1 MARSDATVILSRA
14 FVLWCAVVAIA
25 ALYFAKEVL
34 LPVALAIL
42 LSFLLAPLVTRLEKW
57 GSRRIPAVLV
67 VVAVAFSA
75 LGGLGYLLV
84 YQIYDIAYRLPEYKD
99 NIVAKVESF
108 QGRGDGVVGRVSE
121 ALDDVK
127 KKITHKETSGSLK
140 KVPLTGNDAP
150 SKQSEGVPVAGT
162 KSGADDDVL
171 QPMPVEIVNEVSA
184 RHIAEN
190 FLGPIIS
197 PLGTAAMVIVF
208 VVFMLIERENLRN
221 RVIHL
226 VGSRQL
232 NIATQALDDAASRVS
247 RYLLMQLIV
256 NAAFGFVVA
265 VGLFF
270 IGLPNALVWGVLAA
284 VLRFVPYIGPW
295 IAATIPIVLA
305 AAIFE
310 GWTRPLLVLA
320 VFAVNELISNNVVEP
335 WLYGSSTGISTMG
348 ILVSAVF
355 WTWMWG
361 PIGLVMSTPL
371 TVCLT
376 VMGRYVPQLSFLHT
390 LLSDE
395 EVLPP
400 EARFYQRLLALDP
413 EEASDIAE
421 EYLKDNSLEALYDKV
436 LLPALSLAEQ
446 DRHQGDLD
454 ETKERF
460 ILNAMRELVD
470 ELGTKA
476 KHMRNDAQ
484 AADNS
489 DVLQV
494 LPLADVRVL
503 CLPARDDA
511 DEITGMMLGQLLEAK
526 GVQVVL
532 VSAQSLSG
540 EMLLQVSEEQP
551 GVVCVSALPPL
562 AATHARYLC
571 KRLRPNFPTLKIVV
585 GLWQTKGSTKK
596 AETRLLE
603 TGIDQF
609 VTTLAEATEQLVQ
622 LVASQRLVKTGG
634 VLADA
639 PAA

>member
-1 MARSDATVILSRA
+1 MAAPMARSDATVILSRA

-34 LPVALAIL
+34 LPLALAIL

-75 LGGLGYLLV
+75 LGGLGYLLA

-108 QGRGDGVVGRVSE
+108 QGNGDGVVGRVSE

-127 KKITHKETSGSLK
+127 KKITHKDGPVVS
-140 KVPLTGNDAP
+140 
-150 SKQSEGVPVAGT
+150 SKQSPTSEPPIKDSEAVATAGTQPVAN
-162 KSGADDDVL
+162 DDVL
-171 QPMPVEIVNEVSA
+171 RPMPVEVVNEVSA
-184 RHIAEN
+184 RQIAEN
-190 FLGPIIS
+190 ILGPIIS
-197 PLGTAAMVIVF
+197 PLGTAAMVVVF

-226 VGSRQL
+226 IGSRQL

-320 VFAVNELISNNVVEP
+320 LFVVNELISNNVVEP

-355 WTWMWG
+355 WTWLWG

-376 VMGRYVPQLSFLHT
+376 VMGRYVPQLSFLNT

-413 EEASDIAE
+413 EEAADIAE
-421 EYLKDNSLEALYDKV
+421 EYLKENSLESLYDKV

-476 KHMRNDAQ
+476 KQLREDA
-484 AADNS
+484 
-489 DVLQV
+489 
-494 LPLADVRVL
+494 
-503 CLPARDDA
+503 
-511 DEITGMMLGQLLEAK
+511 
-526 GVQVVL
+526 
-532 VSAQSLSG
+532 
-540 EMLLQVSEEQP
+540 
-551 GVVCVSALPPL
+551 L
-562 AATHARYLC
+562 AAETATC
-571 KRLRPNFPTLKIVV
+571 FKWC
-585 GLWQTKGSTKK
+585 LWPMCGCYAFLPEMRRTKS
-596 AETRLLE
+596 
-603 TGIDQF
+603 
-609 VTTLAEATEQLVQ
+609 LA
-622 LVASQRLVKTGG
+622 
-634 VLADA
+634 
-639 PAA
+639 

>member
-1 MARSDATVILSRA
+1 M
-14 FVLWCAVVAIA
+14 VV
-25 ALYFAKEVL
+25 
-34 LPVALAIL
+34 
-42 LSFLLAPLVTRLEKW
+42 
-57 GSRRIPAVLV
+57 
-67 VVAVAFSA
+67 
-75 LGGLGYLLV
+75 
-84 YQIYDIAYRLPEYKD
+84 
-99 NIVAKVESF
+99 
-108 QGRGDGVVGRVSE
+108 
-121 ALDDVK
+121 
-127 KKITHKETSGSLK
+127 
-140 KVPLTGNDAP
+140 
-150 SKQSEGVPVAGT
+150 
-162 KSGADDDVL
+162 
-171 QPMPVEIVNEVSA
+171 
-184 RHIAEN
+184 
-190 FLGPIIS
+190 
-197 PLGTAAMVIVF
+197 VF

-226 VGSRQL
+226 IGSRQL

-320 VFAVNELISNNVVEP
+320 VFVVNELISNNVVEP

-355 WTWMWG
+355 WTWLWG

-376 VMGRYVPQLSFLHT
+376 VMGRYVRSYRFLNT

-413 EEASDIAE
+413 EEAADIAE
-421 EYLKDNSLEALYDKV
+421 EYLKENSLESLYDKV
-436 LLPALSLAEQ
+436 LLPALRLAEQ

-476 KHMRNDAQ
+476 KQIRED
-484 AADNS
+484 
-489 DVLQV
+489 
-494 LPLADVRVL
+494 LPNRRRASSGAFGR
-503 CLPARDDA
+503 CAGAMPS
-511 DEITGMMLGQLLEAK
+511 GQ
-526 GVQVVL
+526 
-532 VSAQSLSG
+532 
-540 EMLLQVSEEQP
+540 
-551 GVVCVSALPPL
+551 
-562 AATHARYLC
+562 R
-571 KRLRPNFPTLKIVV
+571 
-585 GLWQTKGSTKK
+585 
-596 AETRLLE
+596 
-603 TGIDQF
+603 
-609 VTTLAEATEQLVQ
+609 
-622 LVASQRLVKTGG
+622 
-634 VLADA
+634 
-639 PAA
+639 

>member
-1 MARSDATVILSRA
+1 MA
-14 FVLWCAVVAIA
+14 
-25 ALYFAKEVL
+25 
-34 LPVALAIL
+34 
-42 LSFLLAPLVTRLEKW
+42 
-57 GSRRIPAVLV
+57 
-67 VVAVAFSA
+67 
-75 LGGLGYLLV
+75 
-84 YQIYDIAYRLPEYKD
+84 
-99 NIVAKVESF
+99 N
-108 QGRGDGVVGRVSE
+108 
-121 ALDDVK
+121 
-127 KKITHKETSGSLK
+127 
-140 KVPLTGNDAP
+140 
-150 SKQSEGVPVAGT
+150 
-162 KSGADDDVL
+162 DDVL
-171 QPMPVEIVNEVSA
+171 RPMPVEVVNEVSA
-184 RHIAEN
+184 RQVAEN
-190 FLGPIIS
+190 ILGPIIS
-197 PLGTAAMVIVF
+197 PLGTAAMVVVF

-226 VGSRQL
+226 IGSRQL

-320 VFAVNELISNNVVEP
+320 VFVVNELISNNVVEP

-355 WTWMWG
+355 WTWLWG

-376 VMGRYVPQLSFLHT
+376 VMGRYVPQLSFLNT

-413 EEASDIAE
+413 EEAADIAE
-421 EYLKDNSLEALYDKV
+421 EYLKENSLESLYDKV

-476 KHMRNDAQ
+476 KQLREDSQTA
-484 AADNS
+484 

-494 LPLADVRVL
+494 VPLADVRVL
-503 CLPARDDA
+503 CLPARDEA

-526 GVQVVL
+526 GVPVVL
-532 VSAQSLSG
+532 VSTQSLSG

-571 KRLRPNFPTLKIVV
+571 KRLRPKFPTLKIVV

-622 LVASQRLVKTGG
+622 LVASQRLLKTGSELTE
-634 VLADA
+634 V